1 MSTVNT
7 VESPVSIE
15 ITIENLHFA
24 RGDRRIFD
32 GVSLEIPA
40 GQVTA
45 VMGPSGTGKTTLLRL
60 ISGQRPRILVEYG
73 WTVSTCINNPKA
85 V

>member
-1 MSTVNT
+1 MLM
-7 VESPVSIE
+7 VS
-15 ITIENLHFA
+15 
-24 RGDRRIFD
+24 
-32 GVSLEIPA
+32 VYEIPA

-73 WTVSTCINNPKA
+73 WTVSTCINNQKRSDGATQTNGDA
-85 V
+85 VPIRCAVYGHDGAGK